1 MKQAVT
7 VRDRLFWEGE
17 RNPMKVNDL
26 VHGFRVLRVREFEEL
41 GGRLWEME
49 HEKTGAKLCWLD
61 RPDENKAFSIA
72 FKTLPEDSTG
82 VFHILEHSVLCGSEK
97 YPVKEPFV
105 ELLKSSV
112 QTFLN
117 AVTYPDK
124 TVYPVS
130 SRNDRDF
137 LNLVDVYLDAVLHPA
152 IYQKPEIFRQE
163 GWRYENVGETPGYQG
178 VVLNEMKGAFSDPGT
193 LLGNTLSALLLPDT
207 CYRCVSGGDPEQIP
221 DLSYAQFLSMHRK
234 YYHPSNAFVSLVGS
248 VPLESVLEKL
258 DGFFAVFDR
267 RDAAF
272 RVPMQTR
279 TASAERRLAYQIGP
293 DEGLEERTVV
303 ACGTLLGAY
312 NSREQNCAAAILAD
326 YLAGNHDAPLK
337 RAILDAGLGQ
347 DMGVGVRDGI
357 QQSWFSWE
365 VWNTDAEK
373 LPEIRRCVRDTVE
386 KITEDGL
393 DPEALRACYNQYAF
407 RMRDRDSGSYPRS
420 VAEALDMLDTWL
432 YGGDPAEGLLV
443 EDVLRSLEEKLETDY
458 YLDLLRELFLPE
470 RPSAVV
476 VLTPSHTVGAEK
488 AQREAARI
496 AAARASWTEAEREAM
511 IRQEE
516 DLAVWQQTPDPPEA
530 LATIPMLRLSD
541 LNDRPEPLP
550 MTVKQRGTTTLLY
563 HETGSGLAWLRT
575 FLNVSDLLP
584 EELPLLSLLAGLLG
598 ILPTARHDAKDLQVL
613 IKQTVGALEF
623 QPVVYAGS
631 DPDHC
636 RVIFAARTACLPE
649 QAERAAALLTELL
662 TETVFRDRGLLR
674 DVLKQTAMDMQMSL
688 SSMGQQFALTRVS
701 AAGSAHGAAREY
713 LGGIAFAD
721 WIKTQSAVDD
731 EALDR
736 LLLGME
742 TIARR
747 SFRSERLTVSCSE
760 LVSEAAL
767 EALAFPSGEPCT
779 AEAGYGSLGSGKT
792 FRAIPSDVGFAAMG
806 TNLRR
811 HGRTFSGCLPVLAN
825 LLNYTFLWNEIRVQG
840 GAYGCGFQAR
850 DDGDAAF
857 HTYRDPQPDRSL
869 EVMKQAASF
878 LRDFC
883 AEQPDLTGF
892 ILSAVSTLDP
902 LLNTVSRMDM
912 AEHRWFKG
920 SSREDVCQC
929 YRQLLHTTPE
939 DLLDLSGMLEELA
952 SDETVCILAGTE
964 QLNGRTQSSF
974 ESGEEA

>member
-1 MKQAVT
+1 M
-7 VRDRLFWEGE
+7 
-17 RNPMKVNDL
+17 
-26 VHGFRVLRVREFEEL
+26 
-41 GGRLWEME
+41 
-49 HEKTGAKLCWLD
+49 
-61 RPDENKAFSIA
+61 
-72 FKTLPEDSTG
+72 KTLKNKST
-82 VFHILEHSVLCGSEK
+82 VLLVLILA
-97 YPVKEPFV
+97 
-105 ELLKSSV
+105 
-112 QTFLN
+112 T
-117 AVTYPDK
+117 
-124 TVYPVS
+124 
-130 SRNDRDF
+130 
-137 LNLVDVYLDAVLHPA
+137 
-152 IYQKPEIFRQE
+152 
-163 GWRYENVGETPGYQG
+163 
-178 VVLNEMKGAFSDPGT
+178 
-193 LLGNTLSALLLPDT
+193 ALLL
-207 CYRCVSGGDPEQIP
+207 S
-221 DLSYAQFLSMHRK
+221 
-234 YYHPSNAFVSLVGS
+234 
-248 VPLESVLEKL
+248 
-258 DGFFAVFDR
+258 
-267 RDAAF
+267 
-272 RVPMQTR
+272 
-279 TASAERRLAYQIGP
+279 
-293 DEGLEERTVV
+293 
-303 ACGTLLGAY
+303 ACGT
-312 NSREQNCAAAILAD
+312 AAILASQDSGSTADLTSANSDSAVNYVALSAEGSQNSAQPVSSSEAFSNRDLSGD
-326 YLAGNHDAPLK
+326 YDTAEAVTISLNGTSASASSASVQISGGTVTITAAGTYILSGTLDNGSIIVNATKDDKIQLVLDGVTIRSETFAAIYVVQADKVFVTLAESSVNTLTNGGSFVQSDDNDVDAVIFAKDDITLNG
-337 RAILDAGLGQ
+337 AG
-347 DMGVGVRDGI
+347 
-357 QQSWFSWE
+357 
-365 VWNTDAEK
+365 K
-373 LPEIRRCVRDTVE
+373 LV
-386 KITEDGL
+386 
-393 DPEALRACYNQYAF
+393 
-407 RMRDRDSGSYPRS
+407 MRDRDSGSYPRS

-496 AAARASWTEAEREAM
+496 AAARAGWTEAEREAM

-575 FLNVSDLLP
+575 FFNVSDLLP

-662 TETVFRDRGLLR
+662 TETVFRDRGQLR

-721 WIKTQSAVDD
+721 WIKTQSAADD
-731 EALDR
+731 ETLDR

-747 SFRSERLTVSCSE
+747 SFRSQRLTVSCSE
-760 LVSEAAL
+760 LVPEAAL
-767 EALAFPSGEPCT
+767 DALSFSCGGPCP
-779 AEAGYGSLGSGKT
+779 AEAAYEPLESGRT
-792 FRAIPSDVGFAAMG
+792 LLAIPSDVGFAAMG
-806 TNLRR
+806 TNFRR

-857 HTYRDPQPDRSL
+857 HTYRDPQPHRSV
-869 EVMKQAASF
+869 EVMKQAAGF

-883 AEQPDLTGF
+883 SEQPDLTGF
-892 ILSAVSTLDP
+892 ILSSVSALDP
-902 LLNTVSRMDM
+902 LLDTASRMDV

-920 SSREDVCQC
+920 TSREDVCQC

-939 DLLDLSGMLEELA
+939 DLLDLCGMLEELA
-952 SDETVCILAGTE
+952 SDGTVCILAGTE
-964 QLNGRTQSSF
+964 QLNGRTQSFS
-974 ESGEEA
+974 ESCEEA